1 MAEAA
6 GRFPVQPQE
15 EEEEEDGPEL
25 RVREEVRKEE
35 KKETSNSWNVT
46 ALLLF
51 IALAFTG
58 LQ

>member
-1 MAEAA
+1 MAEAD
-6 GRFPVQPQE
+6 RPFPGQHE
-15 EEEEEDGPEL
+15 EEEEEDVPEPP
-25 RVREEVRKEE
+25 VREEVHKEE
-35 KKETSNSWNVT
+35 KKETSNSWNLT